1 MLCKISEKNNKND
14 LGLYLDDGLVVFK
27 NISGPESE
35 RIKKNFQ
42 SLYKKYGLEIII
54 ECNRKVAN
62 YLEVTFKLKDGIY
75 KPYHKRDNKITY
87 ISVQSSHPP
96 NIIKQLP
103 KTIEQRLSNNSSN
116 ETIFN
121 EATPLYEK
129 ALSEAGYDVKLKY
142 NPKKK
147 TKQKKRKRNTI
158 WFNPAYSRN
167 VVTKVG
173 HYFLKLLDKHFPRQH
188 KLYKIFNKNTVK
200 VSYSCTKNIKS
211 IIKNHN
217 KSVLHQNRPCPNEKK
232 CNRIKSFVH

>member
-42 SLYKKYGLEIII
+42 SLCKKYGLEIII

-103 KTIEQRLSNNSSN
+103 KTINNDCP
-116 ETIFN
+116 T
-121 EATPLYEK
+121 TPLMKQY
-129 ALSEAGYDVKLKY
+129 STKL
-142 NPKKK
+142 PHC
-147 TKQKKRKRNTI
+147 TKKRFPKQ
-158 WFNPAYSRN
+158 
-167 VVTKVG
+167 VTMS
-173 HYFLKLLDKHFPRQH
+173 
-188 KLYKIFNKNTVK
+188 N
-200 VSYSCTKNIKS
+200 
-211 IIKNHN
+211 
-217 KSVLHQNRPCPNEKK
+217 
-232 CNRIKSFVH
+232 

>member
-42 SLYKKYGLEIII
+42 SLCKKYGLEIII

-121 EATPLYEK
+121 EAAPPYEK
-129 ALSEAGYDVKLKY
+129 VL
-142 NPKKK
+142 PK
-147 TKQKKRKRNTI
+147 Q
-158 WFNPAYSRN
+158 
-167 VVTKVG
+167 VTMS
-173 HYFLKLLDKHFPRQH
+173 
-188 KLYKIFNKNTVK
+188 N
-200 VSYSCTKNIKS
+200 
-211 IIKNHN
+211 
-217 KSVLHQNRPCPNEKK
+217 
-232 CNRIKSFVH
+232 